1 MKASEVKKRIVALRT
16 EIEKHRHLY
25 HTEDTPKI
33 SDEAYDALVR
43 ELTELDP
50 SSVIPVG
57 GKILEGFVKTKH
69 LVPQWS
75 YDNVFGFDELKRWD
89 ERNRKILSPS
99 FRGGDVRSTTG
110 GVLEYCCE
118 LKIDG
123 LKIVLT
129 YQNGKLV
136 TGATRGD
143 GSIGEDITENI
154 KMIKSVPQTI
164 SDKRTIVVVG
174 EVWMKKS
181 DLEKINTE
189 RQTVGLAVYANPRN
203 LAAGTLRQLDTSIV
217 ASRDLQVFCYDL
229 EIVNPL
235 HASGEGGSR
244 REPGEVFETHEQELR
259 FLKQNNFPVNNKT
272 KTVSTLEEVQ
282 SFVDQWIPLRNYE
295 EYAVD
300 GVVIKLNDV
309 TLREVLGHT
318 AKSPRFGVAYKFP
331 AEEVTT
337 VVENIDIQVGR
348 TGVLTPVAH
357 VTPVLVA
364 GSVVARATLHNQDE
378 VDRLDVRIGDT
389 VVLRKAGDIIPEILQ
404 VLKDLRPKSAKKY
417 TLPDTC
423 PVCDALVSKKKGGLG
438 DDSVALYCMN
448 RKCPAQSLENLIHFA
463 SKKAMNIV
471 GMGEKIVEKLLNEGL
486 IKTPV
491 DMYSLKKADLESLEK
506 FGDLSASNLL
516 ESLETSKH
524 TTLQKFL
531 FALGIHHVGEE
542 TADLI
547 ANTFSWRNNADLFEK
562 MVHTTDEDLIKIN
575 GIGTT
580 VAESFVDY
588 MNDAERQEVVK
599 NLMDI
604 LVFEKPEKADV
615 KNLKLAGK
623 TFVITGTLETL
634 SRDEAKALIKKHGG
648 KVSSSV
654 SNNTDYVLAGEA
666 PGSKYDEAQKLGVKI
681 IDETGLTKMV

>member
-1 MKASEVKKRIVALRT
+1 MMKLDVKKRILALRA

-25 HTEDTPKI
+25 HTKDTPLI

-43 ELTELDP
+43 ELAMLEPDF
-50 SSVIPVG
+50 VVPVG
-57 GKILEGFVKTKH
+57 GKILEGFKKTKH
-69 LVPQWS
+69 LISQWS
-75 YDNVFGFDELKRWD
+75 YDNVFGFGELKQWD
-89 ERNRKILSPS
+89 TRNRKIVNPLHDSGE
-99 FRGGDVRSTTG
+99 GGLRSRPGEVWT
-110 GVLEYCCE
+110 YCCE

-129 YQNGKLV
+129 YNNGKLV

-143 GSIGEDITENI
+143 GSMGEDITENI
-154 KMIKSVPQTI
+154 KMIKSIPKEI
-164 SDKRTIVVVG
+164 SDQRTIVVIG

-181 DLEKINTE
+181 DLEKINRE
-189 RQTVGLAVYANPRN
+189 RQAAGLPLYANPRN
-203 LAAGTLRQLDTSIV
+203 LAAGTLRQLDTTIV
-217 ASRDLQVFCYDL
+217 AGRDLQVFCYDL
-229 EIVNPL
+229 EVIGDLGAFASHEDELKFLKDNRFSVNKETKIVN
-235 HASGEGGSR
+235 S
-244 REPGEVFETHEQELR
+244 
-259 FLKQNNFPVNNKT
+259 
-272 KTVSTLEEVQ
+272 LEAIQ
-282 SFVDQWIPLRNYE
+282 KYVDDHTAHRNEYE
-295 EYAVD
+295 YGVD

-309 TLREVLGHT
+309 SLRDVLGHT

-378 VDRLDVRIGDT
+378 IDRLDVRIGDT
-389 VVLRKAGDIIPEILQ
+389 VILRKAGDIIPEILQ

-417 TLPDTC
+417 TLPNTC
-423 PVCDALVSKKKGGLG
+423 PVCHASVSKKKGGLG
-438 DDSVALYCMN
+438 DDSVALYCTN

-471 GMGEKIVEKLLNEGL
+471 GMGEKIVEKLVTENL
-486 IKTPV
+486 IQTPV
-491 DMYSLKKADLESLEK
+491 DMYYLKKDQLETLEK

-547 ANTFSWRNNADLFEK
+547 ANTFTWRNNTDLFEK
-562 MVHTTDEDLIKIN
+562 LVHTTDEDLIKIN
-575 GIGTT
+575 GIGNT

-588 MNDAERQEVVK
+588 MNDTERQEVVK
-599 NLMDI
+599 KLMDI
-604 LVFEKPEKADV
+604 LVFEKSEKV
-615 KNLKLAGK
+615 SVGNLKFSGK

-634 SRDEAKALIKKHGG
+634 SRDEAKAFIKKHGG

-654 SNNTDYVLAGEA
+654 SKNTDYVVAGEA
-666 PGSKYDEAQKLGVKI
+666 PGSKYDEAQKLGVTI
-681 IDETGLTKMV
+681 IDEAGLNNLI